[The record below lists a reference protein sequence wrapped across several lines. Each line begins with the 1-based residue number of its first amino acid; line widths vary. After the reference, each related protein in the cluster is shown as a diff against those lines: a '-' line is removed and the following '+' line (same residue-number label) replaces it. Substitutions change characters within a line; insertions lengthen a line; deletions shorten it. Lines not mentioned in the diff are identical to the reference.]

1 MAFTKAPK
9 GTKVLRG
16 QKKVWGEERRETGEA
31 ERLVKQRDSQRE
43 PVRDNAELRLHPQE
57 EEETGE
63 RSDERELA
71 CS

>member
-1 MAFTKAPK
+1 M
-9 GTKVLRG
+9 
-16 QKKVWGEERRETGEA
+16 
-31 ERLVKQRDSQRE
+31 KQRDSQRE